1 MYHLAQG
8 LVRGEQLLNN
18 LHTVILRVDEWEGE
32 LNSEIILVGDGGVFP
47 SPDQN
52 TLHSLEDSGVKLGIV
67 RVALS
72 DDTSRDRG
80 SRLLML
86 TMRK

>member
-1 MYHLAQG
+1 MG
-8 LVRGEQLLNN
+8 
-18 LHTVILRVDEWEGE
+18 GE
-32 LNSEIILVGDGGVFP
+32 LNSEIIILVGDGGVFP
-47 SPDQN
+47 SPAQN
-52 TLHSLEDSGVKLGIV
+52 TLHSLEDSRVKLGTV

-86 TMRK
+86 TIRK